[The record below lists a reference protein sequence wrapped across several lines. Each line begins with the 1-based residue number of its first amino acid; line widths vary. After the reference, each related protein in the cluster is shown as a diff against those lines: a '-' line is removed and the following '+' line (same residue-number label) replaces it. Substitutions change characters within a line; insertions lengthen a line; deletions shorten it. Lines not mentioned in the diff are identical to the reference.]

1 MEQDLVVLAKENEP
15 NHSIVFDKK
24 ITHPHLSE
32 LTTAEP
38 KTMMEKRTFVS
49 DTIEKQEKTETK
61 KRQDLWIANKAK
73 ADKEQLM
80 KEHIKEQKVL
90 AIAKEKQLALEKE
103 AQLLKEKEL
112 EEQQKIQLAAQAEQ
126 QRQKELQAV
135 QESFK
140 QPVEQ
145 PVVKEE
151 VVAVEEPSIEKE
163 PVQPVVQEATPS
175 DGQTLTVEAT
185 AYSTNQP
192 SLGTTTATGINLNQN
207 PRVIAVDPNVIPLG
221 STVSIEG
228 YGTYTAGDT
237 GSDIIGNRIDVH
249 ITSLSQAKSFG
260 RKTLTLTILD

>member
-32 LTTAEP
+32 LTIAQS
-38 KTMMEKRTFVS
+38 KTRMQKRTFVS
-49 DTIEKQEKTETK
+49 DTIEKQEKTEAK
-61 KRQDLWIANKAK
+61 KRQDVWIANKAK

-80 KEHIKEQKVL
+80 KEHLKEQKVL

-103 AQLLKEKEL
+103 AQLLKEQEL
-112 EEQQKIQLAAQAEQ
+112 EEQQKLQLSVETEQ

-135 QESFK
+135 EQPVK
-140 QPVEQ
+140 QPVVEKEVTVAEQ
-145 PVVKEE
+145 
-151 VVAVEEPSIEKE
+151 PSIEKE
-163 PVQPVVQEATPS
+163 AVQPVVQKAAPS
-175 DGQTLTVEAT
+175 GGQTLTVEAT

-237 GSDIIGNRIDVH
+237 GSDIVGNRIDVH